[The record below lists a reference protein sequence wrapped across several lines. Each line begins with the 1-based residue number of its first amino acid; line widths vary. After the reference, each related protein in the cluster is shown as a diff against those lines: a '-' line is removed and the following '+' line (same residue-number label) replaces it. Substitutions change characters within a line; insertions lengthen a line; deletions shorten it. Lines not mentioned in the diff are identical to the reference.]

1 MPHGEILACILILDK
16 GISDLQLKC
25 MNMMFNF
32 VLRFKDFKFLTKLNL
47 KTLFVNVNFVSLKL
61 PLTYF

>member
-16 GISDLQLKC
+16 GMSDLQLKC